1 MHRALFALPVLAALT
16 ACTGAGDKDGRPS
29 KDSVVTEGPLTTLR
43 GSILSNQSGRV
54 LVPIELTGDEVSFMV
69 TAKTDDTYIS
79 LEAILDENGDEVVNW
94 KDWLNSKSTQSLTS
108 AFYIY
113 GYDSVVNWPVRSEDR
128 SLSAGSWTARFTT
141 VDEDYRYVEDVFVDY
156 TVQTKTDHDL
166 ESGVV
171 KVRLVWA
178 EGLDTRNDLQEAV
191 AGAMVRWS
199 EIWAAAGLTVE
210 FTEVSSDL
218 DPELNVDSVAPFPND
233 AVDYGGTDDDVTLVI
248 GETINDVRGLYG
260 QSGGLPGTLVSTAN
274 AAVYVSWLTNAGRDG
289 EFEEFEVLLLGET
302 MAHEVGHYL
311 GLFHPVEASYDYYD
325 ALDDTVECTS
335 YSKCES
341 QLGENLMF
349 PYPLCSFTDCEPQ
362 GNLTVDQ
369 RAVMNLYTGAL

>member
-1 MHRALFALPVLAALT
+1 MHRALFALPALLSFT
-16 ACTGAGDKDGRPS
+16 ACLSGGDKDGRPNTETA
-29 KDSVVTEGPLTTLR
+29 VTEGPLTTQR

-69 TAKTDDTYIS
+69 TAKTNTYLS
-79 LEAILDENGDEVVNW
+79 VEAILDENGDEVVNW
-94 KDWLNSKSTQSLTS
+94 KDWLNSKSTQSLTG

-113 GYDSVVNWPVRSEDR
+113 GYDSIVNWPVREGDR
-128 SLSAGSWTARFTT
+128 TLTPGTWTARFTT
-141 VDEDYRYVEDVFVDY
+141 VDEDYYYVEDVPVEY
-156 TVQTKTDHDL
+156 TVQTKTDNNL
-166 ESGVV
+166 EEGVV

-178 EGLDTRNDLQEAV
+178 EGLDSRNDLQQAV
-191 AGAMVRWS
+191 EGALVRWS
-199 EIWAAAGLTVE
+199 EVWAAAGLTIEV
-210 FTEVSSDL
+210 TEVSSDL

-233 AVDYGGTDDDVTLVI
+233 AVDYGGDDDDVTVVI
-248 GETINDVRGLYG
+248 GETINDIRGLYG
-260 QSGGLPGTLVSTAN
+260 QSGGVPGTLVSTAN
-274 AAVYVSWLTNAGRDG
+274 SAVYISWLTNAGRDG

-311 GLFHPVEASYDYYD
+311 GLFHPVEATYDYYD
-325 ALDDTVECTS
+325 ALEDTVECTS